1 MKNFA
6 FLHGGKAKVLRGR
19 LGEGPRQCIELIGNK
34 SEKERGARKEVKK
47 EGKKQGRKQGK
58 NKLNKELHIATLQA
72 GLCSKC
78 IGIWESFLLNI
89 SKYQNNLEAF

>member
-1 MKNFA
+1 MKNFT
-6 FLHGGKAKVLRGR
+6 FLHGRKAKVLRGR
-19 LGEGPRQCIELIGNK
+19 LGGDPRQCIELIGNK
-34 SEKERGARKEVKK
+34 AEKERGRRK

-89 SKYQNNLEAF
+89 SKYQSNLEAF